1 MMKKLLI
8 LLTLIFALACTCT
21 AFAGTGTDNNAEAA
35 VRREEVARLDNRI
48 DDVNTRVDKVGAM
61 AAAIASLKSI
71 GYDPQAPSEFSIG
84 LGQYKG
90 ETGVAMGFF
99 HYPNKNFMINVSL
112 STAGGETMGGIGA
125 TWRFGHKSPQ
135 KLLEEQREEQAKKE
149 LAAAEKYQA
158 AAKLAKEAQERAEY
172 AAKLARQAQ
181 VSADN
186 AKAAAD
192 ATQAKHFG

>member
-1 MMKKLLI
+1 M
-8 LLTLIFALACTCT
+8 
-21 AFAGTGTDNNAEAA
+21 
-35 VRREEVARLDNRI
+35 
-48 DDVNTRVDKVGAM
+48 NTRVDKVGAM